1 MSNPRLRIDLAR
13 ITHNA
18 RKTVDMARS
27 HGVEVTGVTK
37 GVAGNAEVARAMLAG
52 GIQTLADSRLDNIAR
67 LRSAG
72 IEAPV
77 MLLRSPGPSDVSR
90 TVALAD
96 VSLNAGMAIMEALS
110 SEASAR
116 HKVHGVIL
124 MVDLHTGREGLP
136 VDQVPAACGRL
147 RELPGVQLQ
156 GIGAY
161 YRRWSA
167 CELLLEGL
175 KAFVDV
181 AKQVESQ
188 LGPLPLRSGG
198 SSNIF
203 RTLMIE
209 GHSNPGIN
217 HVRVGTILL
226 LGFRS
231 SIDPVTLP
239 GYERDTFVL
248 HAEVIETKATGSG
261 EAILALGKLDTDPEF
276 LFPLEPGV
284 QICDASSDHLVV
296 RTSAPTRVGD
306 WVGFRLGYPA
316 LSRLM
321 VSPYLDLE
329 YVKD

>member
-1 MSNPRLRIDLAR
+1 VDKHPRQAPQTQNQGFHDSECPVSGRPATGSTSRWLRGNRVMSNPRLRIDLAR

-27 HGVEVTGVTK
+27 RGVEVTGVTK

-136 VDQVPAACGRL
+136 PD
-147 RELPGVQLQ
+147 
-156 GIGAY
+156 
-161 YRRWSA
+161 
-167 CELLLEGL
+167 
-175 KAFVDV
+175 
-181 AKQVESQ
+181 
-188 LGPLPLRSGG
+188 PLPCGGGSYRGVSWTAIPEQDKDTRPGEVLRPILHRAGHRPWNRHDSGMRENGQRSG
-198 SSNIF
+198 
-203 RTLMIE
+203 
-209 GHSNPGIN
+209 
-217 HVRVGTILL
+217 
-226 LGFRS
+226 
-231 SIDPVTLP
+231 
-239 GYERDTFVL
+239 
-248 HAEVIETKATGSG
+248 
-261 EAILALGKLDTDPEF
+261 
-276 LFPLEPGV
+276 
-284 QICDASSDHLVV
+284 
-296 RTSAPTRVGD
+296 
-306 WVGFRLGYPA
+306 
-316 LSRLM
+316 
-321 VSPYLDLE
+321 
-329 YVKD
+329 